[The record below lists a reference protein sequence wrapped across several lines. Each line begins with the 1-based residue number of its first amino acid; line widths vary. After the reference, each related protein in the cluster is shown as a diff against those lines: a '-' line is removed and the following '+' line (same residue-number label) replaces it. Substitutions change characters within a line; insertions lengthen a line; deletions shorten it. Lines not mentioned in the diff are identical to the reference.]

1 MLVTERRHSIP
12 RDPERLQYDLL
23 GFVLIL
29 KHPLHQTQQ
38 PRGRR
43 VDQLDQ
49 GPLVTRYEPI
59 AER

>member
-1 MLVTERRHSIP
+1 MLVTECRHAIP
-12 RDPERLQYDLL
+12 RDSERLQYDLL

-38 PRGRR
+38 PWGGR

-49 GPLVTRYEPI
+49 GPLVTGDEPI
-59 AER
+59 PER